1 MKHELI
7 KFSLA
12 GMNKWIFNQTALH
25 TNWLLLTLSNVLPD
39 SITEVQEKLKM
50 EEMFLRVYVTLSV
63 KSLFS
68 IKKLWLVILYG
79 SYSVMINRTTK

>member
-39 SITEVQEKLKM
+39 SITEVQEKLKGFM
-50 EEMFLRVYVTLSV
+50 LHCPWSHCSV
-63 KSLFS
+63 
-68 IKKLWLVILYG
+68 
-79 SYSVMINRTTK
+79 